1 MVVDRPRENA
11 SREVVSDSLHAWG
24 WSDGSEL
31 PASAYVHIPFC
42 HHRCGYCNFTLLANR
57 SDLYDRFL
65 DALEKEL
72 SGLVISRPVRT
83 LFLGGGTP
91 SILPAPSMNRL
102 LSTLG
107 RWLPIVSRTS
117 GDNRENA
124 KYGSEFSI
132 EANPLDVT
140 ADFCKRCKDH
150 GIDRI
155 SIGGQSF
162 QPNKLQ
168 HLERDHSPAE
178 LCRAIETA
186 KEHFQRVSVD
196 LIFGAPGETVDD
208 WCCDLDAVIVS
219 GVGHVSTY
227 GLTYEK
233 GAKFWSLRE
242 KGILSPVS
250 EESELAMY
258 EEAIDRL
265 SDAGFVHYEV
275 SNFSKPGE
283 ECIHNQAYWEGRP
296 WWAFGPSA
304 ARFVGNRRS
313 VNHRSTMEYMKRI
326 ESNRSPIDESE
337 DLDEDQ
343 RLRERFVFG
352 MRQIQGVPWGN
363 WKVSGPGVTVDMI
376 DGLIHRHVEHG
387 WMQKA
392 GDRIALTRKGLMV
405 SDSLWSEYL
414 S

>member
-11 SREVVSDSLHAWG
+11 ICEVVSDSLDAWG
-24 WSDGSEL
+24 WSEGADL
-31 PASAYVHIPFC
+31 PASAYIHIPFC

-72 SGLVISRPVRT
+72 SGLLISRPVQT
-83 LFLGGGTP
+83 VFLGGGTP
-91 SILPAPSMNRL
+91 SILPPPQSIRL
-102 LSTLG
+102 LAMLG
-107 RWLPIVSRTS
+107 RWLPITSRS
-117 GDNRENA
+117 NSDRDEVA
-124 KYGSEFSI
+124 KYLTEFSI

-140 ADFCKRCKDH
+140 TDFCKRCKDH
-150 GIDRI
+150 GIDRV

-168 HLERDHSPAE
+168 HLERDHSPAD
-178 LCRAIETA
+178 LRRAIETA
-186 KEHFQRVSVD
+186 KEHFNRVSVD
-196 LIFGAPGETVDD
+196 LIFGAPGETLED
-208 WCCDLDAVIVS
+208 WCCDLDAVIAAEID
-219 GVGHVSTY
+219 HVSTY

-242 KGILSPVS
+242 KGILDPVS
-250 EESELAMY
+250 EESELMMY

-265 SDAGFVHYEV
+265 TCAGFEHYEV

-313 VNHRSTMEYMKRI
+313 VNHRGTIEYMKRI
-326 ESNRSPIDESE
+326 ESDRSPIEESE

-352 MRQIQGVPWGN
+352 MRQRKGVSWDD
-363 WKVSGPGVTVDMI
+363 WKVSGPASTVDFI
-376 DGLIHRHVEHG
+376 DGLIQQHIENG
-387 WMQKA
+387 WMQRV
-392 GDRIALTRKGLMV
+392 GGRVALTRRGLMV

-414 S
+414 

>member
-11 SREVVSDSLHAWG
+11 ICEVVSDSLDAWG
-24 WSDGSEL
+24 WSEGADL
-31 PASAYVHIPFC
+31 PASAYIHIPFC

-72 SGLVISRPVRT
+72 SGLLISRPVQT
-83 LFLGGGTP
+83 VFLGGGTP
-91 SILPAPSMNRL
+91 SILPPPQSIRL
-102 LSTLG
+102 LAMLG
-107 RWLPIVSRTS
+107 RWLPITSRS
-117 GDNRENA
+117 NSDRDKVA
-124 KYGSEFSI
+124 KYLTEFSI

-140 ADFCKRCKDH
+140 TDFCKRCKDH
-150 GIDRI
+150 GIDRV

-168 HLERDHSPAE
+168 HLERDHSPAD
-178 LCRAIETA
+178 LRRAIETA
-186 KEHFQRVSVD
+186 KEHFNRVSVD
-196 LIFGAPGETVDD
+196 LIFGAPGETLED
-208 WCCDLDAVIVS
+208 WCGDLDAVIAAEID
-219 GVGHVSTY
+219 HVSTY

-242 KGILSPVS
+242 KGILDPVS
-250 EESELAMY
+250 EESELRMY

-265 SDAGFVHYEV
+265 TCAGFEHYEV

-313 VNHRSTMEYMKRI
+313 VNHRGTIEYMKRI
-326 ESNRSPIDESE
+326 ESDRSPIEESE

-352 MRQIQGVPWGN
+352 MRQRKGVSWDD
-363 WKVSGPGVTVDMI
+363 WKVSGPAATVDFI
-376 DGLIHRHVEHG
+376 DGLIQQHIENG
-387 WMQKA
+387 WMQRA
-392 GDRIALTRKGLMV
+392 GDRIALTRRGLMV

-414 S
+414 

>member
-11 SREVVSDSLHAWG
+11 ICEVVSDSLDAWG
-24 WSDGSEL
+24 WSEGADL
-31 PASAYVHIPFC
+31 PASAYIHIPFC

-72 SGLVISRPVRT
+72 SGLLISRPVQT
-83 LFLGGGTP
+83 VFLGGGTP
-91 SILPAPSMNRL
+91 SILPPPQSIRL
-102 LSTLG
+102 LAMLG
-107 RWLPIVSRTS
+107 RWLPITSRS
-117 GDNRENA
+117 NSDRDKVA
-124 KYGSEFSI
+124 KYLTEFSI

-140 ADFCKRCKDH
+140 TDFCKRCKDH
-150 GIDRI
+150 GIDRV

-168 HLERDHSPAE
+168 HLERDHSPAD
-178 LCRAIETA
+178 LRRAIETA
-186 KEHFQRVSVD
+186 KEHFNRVSVD
-196 LIFGAPGETVDD
+196 LIFGAPGETLED
-208 WCCDLDAVIVS
+208 WCCDLDAVIAAEID
-219 GVGHVSTY
+219 HVSTY

-233 GAKFWSLRE
+233 GAKFWSLRK
-242 KGILSPVS
+242 KGILDPVS
-250 EESELAMY
+250 EESELMMY

-265 SDAGFVHYEV
+265 TCAGFEHYEV

-313 VNHRSTMEYMKRI
+313 VNHRGTIEYMKRI
-326 ESNRSPIDESE
+326 ESDRSPIEESE

-352 MRQIQGVPWGN
+352 MRQRKGVSWDD
-363 WKVSGPGVTVDMI
+363 WKVSGPASTVDFI
-376 DGLIHRHVEHG
+376 DGLIQQHIENG
-387 WMQKA
+387 WMQRV
-392 GDRIALTRKGLMV
+392 GGRVALTRRGLMV

-414 S
+414 

>member
-11 SREVVSDSLHAWG
+11 ICEVVSDSLDAWG
-24 WSDGSEL
+24 WSEGADL
-31 PASAYVHIPFC
+31 PASAYIHIPFC

-72 SGLVISRPVRT
+72 SGLLISRPVQT
-83 LFLGGGTP
+83 VFLGGGTP
-91 SILPAPSMNRL
+91 SILPPPQSIRL
-102 LSTLG
+102 LAMLG
-107 RWLPIVSRTS
+107 RWLPITSRS
-117 GDNRENA
+117 NSVRDKVA
-124 KYGSEFSI
+124 KHLTEFSI

-140 ADFCKRCKDH
+140 TDFCKRCKDH
-150 GIDRI
+150 GIDRV

-168 HLERDHSPAE
+168 HLERDHSPAD
-178 LCRAIETA
+178 LRRAIETA
-186 KEHFQRVSVD
+186 KEHFNRVSVD
-196 LIFGAPGETVDD
+196 LIFGAPGETLED
-208 WCCDLDAVIVS
+208 WCCDLDAVIAAEID
-219 GVGHVSTY
+219 HVSTY

-242 KGILSPVS
+242 KGILDPVS
-250 EESELAMY
+250 EESELMMY

-265 SDAGFVHYEV
+265 TCAGFEHYEV

-313 VNHRSTMEYMKRI
+313 VNHRGTIEYMKRI
-326 ESNRSPIDESE
+326 ESDRSPIEESE

-352 MRQIQGVPWGN
+352 MRQRKGVSWDD
-363 WKVSGPGVTVDMI
+363 WKVSGPAATVDFI
-376 DGLIHRHVEHG
+376 DGLIQQHIENG
-387 WMQKA
+387 WMQRV
-392 GDRIALTRKGLMV
+392 GGRVALTRRGLMV

-414 S
+414 

>member
-11 SREVVSDSLHAWG
+11 ICEVVSDSLDAWG
-24 WSDGSEL
+24 WSEGADL
-31 PASAYVHIPFC
+31 PASAYIHIPFC

-72 SGLVISRPVRT
+72 SGLLISRPVQT
-83 LFLGGGTP
+83 VFLGGGTP
-91 SILPAPSMNRL
+91 SILPPPQSIRL
-102 LSTLG
+102 LAMLG
-107 RWLPIVSRTS
+107 RWLPITSRS
-117 GDNRENA
+117 NSVRDKVA
-124 KYGSEFSI
+124 KYLTEFSI

-140 ADFCKRCKDH
+140 TDFCKRCKDH
-150 GIDRI
+150 GIDRV

-168 HLERDHSPAE
+168 HLERDHSPAD
-178 LCRAIETA
+178 LRRAIETA
-186 KEHFQRVSVD
+186 KEHFNRVSVD
-196 LIFGAPGETVDD
+196 LIFGAPGETLED
-208 WCCDLDAVIVS
+208 WCCDLDAVIAAEID
-219 GVGHVSTY
+219 HVSTY

-242 KGILSPVS
+242 KGILDPVS
-250 EESELAMY
+250 EESELRMY

-265 SDAGFVHYEV
+265 TCAGFEHYEV

-313 VNHRSTMEYMKRI
+313 VNHRGTIEYMKRI
-326 ESNRSPIDESE
+326 ESDRSPIEESE

-352 MRQIQGVPWGN
+352 MRQRKGVSWDD
-363 WKVSGPGVTVDMI
+363 WKVSGPAATVDFI
-376 DGLIHRHVEHG
+376 DGLIQQHIENG
-387 WMQKA
+387 WMQRV
-392 GDRIALTRKGLMV
+392 GGRVALTRRGLMV

-414 S
+414 